1 MDVITATYNS
11 IFKGAGF
18 LVAGILVFSIQDA
31 ITKMFSGS
39 YPIHEIVLIR
49 SLVALGPILI
59 IAHFEGGLK
68 SLRTK
73 RLGAH
78 ILRSCIMFGAYTSF
92 FMALAAL
99 QLAEVITIFLASPL
113 FITIM
118 SAQFLNEKVDLGS
131 WIVVI
136 IGFTGVVIMLKPGAN
151 IFDPAALLALL
162 AGFAYAVVAILTRR
176 LGTTENGAAMAFYPT
191 IVYICFASLIGLLFR
206 EGLVPAESH
215 PSLQFLLHEWRSP
228 SPQDASLLLIIGLLT
243 AMGYYSLS
251 QAYRLAQ
258 PAAIA
263 PFEYISTPLGILW
276 GFVFWRDIPE
286 LQSMVGMVLIVGSGL
301 FILGRKAFSG
311 RRHVLSV
318 FRIRFRR

>member
-1 MDVITATYNS
+1 MITASYNH
-11 IFKGAGF
+11 IYKGAGF
-18 LVAGILVFSIQDA
+18 LVSAILVFSIQDA

-49 SLVALGPILI
+49 GLVALGPILI

-73 RLGAH
+73 RLGTH
-78 ILRSCIMFGAYTSF
+78 ISRSCTMFGAYTSF

-99 QLAEVITIFLASPL
+99 QLAEVITLFLASPL
-113 FITIM
+113 FIMIL

-136 IGFTGVVIMLKPGAN
+136 IGFAGVVIMLKPGAN

-162 AGFAYAVVAILTRR
+162 AGFAYAVVAIVTRR
-176 LGTTENGAAMAFYPT
+176 LGTTENGAAMAFYPN
-191 IVYICFASLIGLLFR
+191 IVYICLGSLIGLLFG

-215 PSLQFLLHEWRSP
+215 PSLKFLLLEWKSP
-228 SPQDASLLLIIGLLT
+228 SPADASLLLLIGLLT
-243 AMGYYSLS
+243 AMGYYFIS

-258 PAAIA
+258 PKAIA
-263 PFEYISTPLGILW
+263 PFEYIAVPLGILW
-276 GFVFWRDIPE
+276 GFVFWRDIPQ
-286 LQSMVGMVLIVGSGL
+286 LQSIVGMVLIVGSGL
-301 FILGRKAFSG
+301 FILGREAFSG
-311 RRHVLSV
+311 RRHVLSI
-318 FRIRFRR
+318 FKIRTRR